1 MERMREKLK
10 VRLKKREWETFQMNI
25 ELDMNR
31 EKGWERE
38 RMRIGERKN
47 ERETEKEWERDRER
61 VRERKN
67 DREKVLNMRVLVDA
81 GDTNINVKFVYRRK
95 VETHLQVDEKKER
108 KKKYI
113 LVVYTFIFERI

>member
-1 MERMREKLK
+1 
-10 VRLKKREWETFQMNI
+10 
-25 ELDMNR
+25 
-31 EKGWERE
+31 
-38 RMRIGERKN
+38 MRIRERKN
-47 ERETEKEWERDRER
+47 ERERER

-81 GDTNINVKFVYRRK
+81 GDTNINVKFVYSTK

-108 KKKYI
+108 KKKNI